1 MLPHAG
7 QGAAQALE
15 DAVAL
20 GLALGAEIE
29 PQAGLRRYE
38 AVRARRTARVV
49 RLARRLAW
57 VRTTNSPVVAALRGA
72 AIRWGP
78 LAALHLTRLYRPSAP
93 HAALRQAARSTVA
106 RDVEPRAARGVEL
119 LAGTD
124 AMGLP
129 MIIPGRSL
137 IRELELLNR
146 SGLSP
151 YEAIRTAT
159 VNPAKFLGR
168 DREFGTLAPSR
179 RADLLLLDHN
189 PLESLSALDR
199 PAGVMV
205 RGRWLPRDRLEEM
218 LSALR

>member
-1 MLPHAG
+1 
-7 QGAAQALE
+7 
-15 DAVAL
+15 
-20 GLALGAEIE
+20 
-29 PQAGLRRYE
+29 
-38 AVRARRTARVV
+38 
-49 RLARRLAW
+49 
-57 VRTTNSPVVAALRGA
+57 
-72 AIRWGP
+72 
-78 LAALHLTRLYRPSAP
+78 
-93 HAALRQAARSTVA
+93 
-106 RDVEPRAARGVEL
+106 
-119 LAGTD
+119 
-124 AMGLP
+124 MGLP

-159 VNPAKFLGR
+159 VNPAKSLGR